1 MKIDPALDAAYLYLL
16 NTFAG
21 PIAPDVVAPF
31 RENTIGSHVNHAH
44 GDHGGLNWGAQHIP
58 LILSGPGVP
67 PNRVSSFPARLMDVA
82 PTVLRLLG
90 LAPAPNMD
98 GIVLADALVAPTA
111 GDVDNQTTLAGA
123 LTAYQ
128 TAIIVQSLNNIAEDQ
143 QAHALP
149 PPSLPQRP

>member
-1 MKIDPALDAAYLYLL
+1 
-16 NTFAG
+16 
-21 PIAPDVVAPF
+21 
-31 RENTIGSHVNHAH
+31 
-44 GDHGGLNWGAQHIP
+44 
-58 LILSGPGVP
+58 
-67 PNRVSSFPARLMDVA
+67 
-82 PTVLRLLG
+82 
-90 LAPAPNMD
+90 MD
-98 GIVLADALVAPTA
+98 GIVLADALVSPTA